1 MSPFATRRFL
11 ILIAFVAASIA
22 LVSCQSSDPEA
33 ESDAS
38 DPSAEAPTAESD
50 TARADSTAA
59 PLRITM
65 LDVGQGESILLE
77 SPGGQTVLYDGG
89 TNSADVLG
97 QLRALEVESID
108 LVIASH
114 PDEDHIGGLD
124 EVIEAYAPRFVLDNG
139 LAHTTRTYER
149 YLDAIEAAG
158 SQLIPPERQDIEF
171 GPVTLEVV
179 PPPGDESFGQNDNS
193 VGFLLRYGDFLMS
206 SYGDAERN
214 QFEWLLDTHPDLF
227 PDVQVHKS
235 SHHASRNGDI
245 APVLE
250 RIQPEVVL
258 ASLGADNRY
267 GHPHDEALLRYDR
280 MGATVYRTDRHG
292 TIRVQAYPDGSYE
305 VEPAMSVAAIIEARC
320 VNVNSAAPDELV
332 RITNVGP
339 ATAEGIVSARPF
351 SSLNDLAR
359 VNGLATASIEA
370 IKTQGLAC
378 AEGYIAD

>member
-1 MSPFATRRFL
+1 MSNLVTTRL
-11 ILIAFVAASIA
+11 LALLACLIAGAI
-22 LVSCQSSDPEA
+22 LVGCQSPDPET
-33 ESDAS
+33 ESDAD
-38 DPSAEAPTAESD
+38 DPSAEAQTAESD
-50 TARADSTAA
+50 TARADSAAA

-97 QLRALEVESID
+97 QLRALDIETID
-108 LVIASH
+108 LVVASH

-124 EVIEAYAPRFVLDNG
+124 EVIAAYAPRFVLDNG

-149 YLDAIEAAG
+149 YLDAIEEAG
-158 SQLIPPERQDIEF
+158 SQLIPPERQTIEF
-171 GPVTLEVV
+171 GPVALEVV
-179 PPPGDESFGQNDNS
+179 PPPGNESFGQNDNS
-193 VGFLLRYGDFLMS
+193 VGFLLRYGDFTAS
-206 SYGDAERN
+206 FYGDAERK

-227 PDVQVHKS
+227 PNVQVHKS

-292 TIRVQAYPDGSYE
+292 TIRLRAYPDGSYE
-305 VEPAMSVAAIIEARC
+305 VEPAISVAAIIEARC
-320 VNVNSAAPDELV
+320 VNVNRAAPDELV

-339 ATAEGIVSARPF
+339 ATAKGIISARPF
-351 SSLNDLAR
+351 SSLDDLAR
-359 VNGLATASIEA
+359 VDGLATASIEA

-378 AEGYIAD
+378 AE

>member
-1 MSPFATRRFL
+1 MSPSGMPRIL
-11 ILIAFVAASIA
+11 VLIAFVTASIA
-22 LVSCQSSDPEA
+22 FAGCQSSDPDA

-38 DPSAEAPTAESD
+38 ASSAEAPTTESD
-50 TARADSTAA
+50 SARADSTAA

-65 LDVGQGESILLE
+65 LDVGQGEAILLE

-97 QLRALEVESID
+97 QLRALDIETID
-108 LVIASH
+108 LVVASH

-124 EVIEAYAPRFVLDNG
+124 EVIAAYAPRFVLDNG
-139 LAHTTRTYER
+139 LAHTTQTYER
-149 YLDAIEAAG
+149 YLDAIEEAG
-158 SQLIPPERQDIEF
+158 SQLISPERQTIEF
-171 GPVTLEVV
+171 GPVALEVV
-179 PPPGDESFGQNDNS
+179 PPPGDESLGQNDNS
-193 VGFLLRYGDFLMS
+193 VGFLLRYGDFTMS
-206 SYGDAERN
+206 FYGDAERD

-267 GHPHDEALLRYDR
+267 GHPHDAALLRYDR
-280 MGATVYRTDRHG
+280 IGAEVYRTDRHG
-292 TIRVQAYPDGSYE
+292 TIRLRAYPDGTYE

-339 ATAEGIVSARPF
+339 ATAQGIIAARPF
-351 SSLNDLAR
+351 SSLDDLAR
-359 VNGLATASIEA
+359 VDGLATASIEA

-378 AEGYIAD
+378 AE